1 MGGAFL
7 VHPGKCV
14 YRNARLR
21 TPKFIL
27 VNNWFRF
34 NDPALLC
41 DPDIKTSAFAS
52 SIRETTDSRVPKL
65 LTFLGFADHA

>member
-34 NDPALLC
+34 NDPALLY

-52 SIRETTDSRVPKL
+52 SIRETTDSSAKAINV
-65 LTFLGFADHA
+65 FGVC